1 MIRFA
6 LTCDR
11 GHDFDAWFGS
21 GDSYDEQIEAHAVT
35 CPCCGSAKVR
45 KAPMAP
51 AVRRSQPAPAESP
64 PASERKKTY
73 AFLKGLR
80 AHLEAN
86 AEHVGPAFP
95 EEARKMHYGETEAR
109 SIYGEASL
117 EEAKALHEG
126 AFPPCRSLRCPRT
139 IIDMD
144 ATDAWASHSR
154 GNVLFGALRVEIG
167 PRCPGN
173 ASKDPYL

>member
-21 GDSYDEQIEAHAVT
+21 GDSYDEQIEARAVT
-35 CPCCGSAKVR
+35 CPCCGSAAVM

-51 AVRRSQPAPAESP
+51 AVKRGRPA
-64 PASERKKTY
+64 ASESAGPGDRKKTY

-86 AEHVGPAFP
+86 AEHVGHAFP
-95 EEARKMHYGETEAR
+95 EEARKMHYGESEAR

-117 EEAKALHEG
+117 EEAKALHEEG
-126 AFPPCRSLRCPRT
+126 IPAVPLP
-139 IIDMD
+139 
-144 ATDAWASHSR
+144 
-154 GNVLFGALRVEIG
+154 VLPE
-167 PRCPGN
+167 
-173 ASKDPYL
+173 DHH

>member
-6 LTCDR
+6 LICDR

-21 GDSYDEQIEAHAVT
+21 GDSYDEQIEARAVS
-35 CPCCGSAKVR
+35 CPCCGSAEVK

-51 AVRRSQPAPAESP
+51 AVKRSRPPTPAQSPA
-64 PASERKKTY
+64 AGDRKKTY

-80 AHLEAN
+80 AHLEKN

-95 EEARKMHYGETEAR
+95 EEARKMHYGESEAR

-117 EEAKALHEG
+117 EEAKALHEEG
-126 AFPPCRSLRCPRT
+126 IPAVPLPPLPE
-139 IIDMD
+139 D
-144 ATDAWASHSR
+144 H
-154 GNVLFGALRVEIG
+154 N
-167 PRCPGN
+167 
-173 ASKDPYL
+173 